1 MFRGFEKYQD
11 LPQNLKGLAFD
22 FIEKRLFM
30 AKTGWKSI
38 LHTLEAHIWDRL
50 DVMVLYINF

>member
-30 AKTGWKSI
+30 AENPYFIPLRPIFGI
-38 LHTLEAHIWDRL
+38 I
-50 DVMVLYINF
+50 

>member
-30 AKTGWKSI
+30 AKTG
-38 LHTLEAHIWDRL
+38 
-50 DVMVLYINF
+50 